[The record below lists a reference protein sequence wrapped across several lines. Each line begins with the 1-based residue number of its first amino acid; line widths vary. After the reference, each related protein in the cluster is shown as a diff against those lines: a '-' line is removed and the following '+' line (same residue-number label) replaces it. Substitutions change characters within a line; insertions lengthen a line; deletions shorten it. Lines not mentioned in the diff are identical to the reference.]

1 MKWRRMIQWRA
12 IRGSLVLIPLCTVGK
27 RIESVE
33 LLSEWRDVE
42 SDLTEEEKRSPVKPK
57 TEELKEK

>member
-1 MKWRRMIQWRA
+1 M
-12 IRGSLVLIPLCTVGK
+12 LIPLCTVGK